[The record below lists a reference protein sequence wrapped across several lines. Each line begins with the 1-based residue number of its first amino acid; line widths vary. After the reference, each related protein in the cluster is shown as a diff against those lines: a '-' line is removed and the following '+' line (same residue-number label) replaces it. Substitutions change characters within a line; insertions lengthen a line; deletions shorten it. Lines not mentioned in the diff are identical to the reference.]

1 MARRKKQA
9 MGEKREEMDRSSS
22 KGGMPGSF
30 MATLAVLALTGI
42 LLALWW
48 TFDHDARQN
57 APLLPR
63 GADEKPL
70 AGQKVT
76 ALTHPN
82 HARAFRLLGQWF
94 YEETGGVVQSIT
106 TQPSDMLGHFERDM
120 ASTQAQLDVVTIRY
134 YHLGRLT
141 EQHMLAD
148 VTSLIERHK
157 AVLQPEDYLPALYD
171 VYTEYGGKRWALP
184 FDGDTHL
191 LFFRKSLLNKYGFSP
206 PATWDDYFKIAR
218 TITENEKV
226 NGIYGTAIMMH
237 PFVSLSVAS
246 FLNRLYSYGG
256 ALLDADLRPALNSP
270 QATAALA
277 ALVEQAAYALPSSLE
292 TDYDVSREAFLAG
305 KVAMVEQWTNIG
317 ILAED
322 PAQSLIQGDWGV
334 VPMPRGN
341 GPGARHAVPLN
352 SGFSLAVSSK
362 APNPDAARAFLL
374 FASRP
379 DIALRLNLANVTI
392 DPTRVSVLQGEP
404 YRRFAPEVSAAAQ
417 EALAASIPWPRLPQ
431 AQELLEVLADH
442 LLLAAGGQESPQ
454 QALDAVQERWV
465 EILGKR
471 GK

>member
-1 MARRKKQA
+1 
-9 MGEKREEMDRSSS
+9 MGEKRQEMDRSWGN
-22 KGGMPGSF
+22 GGMPGSF
-30 MATLAVLALTGI
+30 IATLAVLALTGI

-48 TFDHDARQN
+48 TFDGDARQS
-57 APLLPR
+57 ALLLPG
-63 GADEKPL
+63 GAGEKPL

-94 YEETGGVVQSIT
+94 YEETGAVVQSIT
-106 TQPSDMLGHFERDM
+106 TQPSDILGYFQRDL
-120 ASTQAQLDVVTIRY
+120 ASTQPRLDVVTIRY

-148 VTSLIERHK
+148 VTSLIDRHK
-157 AVLQPEDYLPALYD
+157 AVLQPEDYLPTLYD
-171 VYTEYGGKRWALP
+171 AYTEYGGKRWALP

-191 LFFRKSLLNKYGFSP
+191 LFFRKSLLDKYGFSP
-206 PATWDDYFKIAR
+206 PDTWDDYLEIAR
-218 TITENEKV
+218 TITENEKA

-246 FLNRLYSYGG
+246 FINRLYSYGG
-256 ALLDADLRPALNSP
+256 ALLDEDLRPALNSP
-270 QATAALA
+270 QAAAALA
-277 ALVEQAAYALPSSLE
+277 ALVKQAAYALPSPLE

-317 ILAED
+317 IQAED
-322 PAQSLIQGDWGV
+322 PSQSLIQGDWGV
-334 VPMPRGN
+334 VPIPRGN
-341 GPGARHAVPLN
+341 GPGARHAAPLN
-352 SGFSLAVSSK
+352 SGFSLALSSK

-379 DIALRLNLANVTI
+379 DIALRLNLANLTI

-404 YRRFAPEVSAAAQ
+404 YRRFAPEVSAATQA
-417 EALAASIPWPRLPQ
+417 ALAVSIPWPRLPQ
-431 AQELLEVLADH
+431 SQELLEVLADH
-442 LLLAAGGQESPQ
+442 LFLAVGGQESPQ
-454 QALDAVQERWV
+454 QALGATQERWL

>member
-1 MARRKKQA
+1 MP
-9 MGEKREEMDRSSS
+9 SS
-22 KGGMPGSF
+22 F
-30 MATLAVLALTGI
+30 IATLAVLALTGI
-42 LLALWW
+42 LLAMWW
-48 TFDHDARQN
+48 TFEQN
-57 APLLPR
+57 GPQTAPPLPR
-63 GADEKPL
+63 RAEELPL
-70 AGQKVT
+70 TGQKVT

-94 YEETGGVVQSIT
+94 YEETGAVVQSIT
-106 TQPSDMLGHFERDM
+106 TQPSDILSYFKRDL
-120 ASTQAQLDVVTIRY
+120 ASTQPQLDVVTIHY
-134 YHLGRLT
+134 HHLGSLT

-148 VTSLIERHK
+148 ITNLIERHK

-171 VYTEYGGKRWALP
+171 AYTEYGGRRWALP

-191 LFFRKSLLNKYGFSP
+191 LFFRKSLLNKYGFPP
-206 PATWDDYFKIAR
+206 PATWNDYLEIAR
-218 TITENEKV
+218 TITVNEKA

-237 PFVSLSVAS
+237 PFMSFSVAS

-256 ALLDADLRPALNSP
+256 ALLDADLRPAVNSP

-277 ALVEQAAYALPSSLE
+277 ALVEQAAYALPSPLE

-317 ILAED
+317 ILAAD

-341 GPGARHAVPLN
+341 GPGARHAAPLN

-392 DPTRVSVLQGEP
+392 DPTRASVLQAEP
-404 YRRFAPEVSAAAQ
+404 YRRFTPEVSAAAQ
-417 EALAASIPWPRLPQ
+417 AALAVSIPWPRLLQ
-431 AQELLEVLADH
+431 SQELLEALADH
-442 LLLAAGGQESPQ
+442 LLLAVGGQESPQ
-454 QALDAVQERWV
+454 QALDAVQERWL
-465 EILGKR
+465 EILGKP